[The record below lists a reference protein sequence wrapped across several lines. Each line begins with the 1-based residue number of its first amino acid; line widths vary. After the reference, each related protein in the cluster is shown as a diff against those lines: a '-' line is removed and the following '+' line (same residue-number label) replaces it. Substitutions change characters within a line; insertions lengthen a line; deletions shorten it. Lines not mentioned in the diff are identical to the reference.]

1 MAMSFQ
7 MEVSADRIHLWVQ
20 GTLGPREVAQVRET
34 LAPLLQGRSRDLRL
48 ELVGMAAQ
56 DAATRAALVAL
67 QAYAQQQGRCLS
79 IVHSGETLAEPSPG
93 NAAITG

>member
-1 MAMSFQ
+1 
-7 MEVSADRIHLWVQ
+7 
-20 GTLGPREVAQVRET
+20 
-34 LAPLLQGRSRDLRL
+34 
-48 ELVGMAAQ
+48 MAAQ